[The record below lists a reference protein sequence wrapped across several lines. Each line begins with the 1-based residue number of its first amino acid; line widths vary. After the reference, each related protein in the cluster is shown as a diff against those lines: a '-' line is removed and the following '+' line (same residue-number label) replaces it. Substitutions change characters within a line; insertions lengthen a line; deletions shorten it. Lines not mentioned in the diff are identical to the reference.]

1 MKIKKTLSNWLT
13 NRFLLIIRNEE
24 NFAEKRTF
32 SFNYAKLIVFSITF
46 LIIIFAFSFYLIN
59 TILYQFNPEYSE
71 IETNNRINDLQSRV
85 DSLYAEAHRKDIFIR
100 DLKSILT
107 GQAVFAHDS
116 LTNPAKNSAKKIG
129 TIDSISEI
137 DARFRKQIEEEQ
149 EGGSATTISLSH
161 EKQDENYYIRPT
173 EGIITEKFDI
183 KSGKFGVDIV
193 TKSRE
198 TVKSIGDGMVVFS
211 DFGDEGYIIAIQHKN
226 GIISVYKHNSLLL
239 KSSGEYVH
247 AGDPIGMTGN
257 ASDPGKKYMVHFQL
271 WQEGNPVNPEY
282 FVSF

>member
-46 LIIIFAFSFYLIN
+46 LIIVFALSFYLIN

-71 IETNNRINDLQSRV
+71 IQTNNRINDLQSRV
-85 DSLYAEAHRKDIFIR
+85 DSLFLEAHRKDIFIG
-100 DLKSILT
+100 DLKRVLT
-107 GQAVFAHDS
+107 GQTSFPHDS
-116 LTNPAKNSAKKIG
+116 LINQAKKTAKKDIA
-129 TIDSISEI
+129 IDSISEVEE
-137 DARFRKQIEEEQ
+137 RFRKEIEEEEGNFTGAPQVQGKQ
-149 EGGSATTISLSH
+149 EHT
-161 EKQDENYYIRPT
+161 YYIKPT
-173 EGIITEKFDI
+173 EGVVTEKFNL
-183 KSGKFGVDIV
+183 KTGKFGVDIV

-211 DFGDEGYIIAIQHKN
+211 NYGEEGYILAIQHKN
-226 GIISVYKHNSLLL
+226 GLISVYKYNSLIL
-239 KSSGEYVH
+239 KESGEYVH

-257 ASDPGKKYMVHFQL
+257 ASDPGKKYKIHFEL
-271 WQEGNPVNPEY
+271 WQEGNPVNPEH

>member
-46 LIIIFAFSFYLIN
+46 LIIVFAFAFYLIN

-71 IETNNRINDLQSRV
+71 IETNNRISDLQSRV
-85 DSLYAEAHRKDIFIR
+85 DSLYTEAHRKDVFIR
-100 DLKSILT
+100 DLKGILT
-107 GQAVFAHDS
+107 GQTVFAHDS
-116 LTNPAKNSAKKIG
+116 LINSVRNASKKTG
-129 TIDSISEI
+129 SIDSISEI
-137 DARFRKQIEEEQ
+137 DARFRKQIEEE
-149 EGGSATTISLSH
+149 EGRPSTKISPFQG
-161 EKQDENYYIRPT
+161 KQDENYYIKPT
-173 EGIITEKFDI
+173 EGVVAEKFDI
-183 KSGKFGVDIV
+183 KGGKFGVDIV

-198 TVKSIGDGMVVFS
+198 TVKSIGDGVVVFS

-257 ASDPGKKYMVHFQL
+257 ASDPGKKYKVHFQL